1 MNLIEKAR
9 KRMEEKQNLAK
20 QYSEKCQLLTQLS
33 NELKIKS
40 KNKLAD
46 LRANSGINE
55 KQNLIKTL
63 TEEVERKEKEVKKIA
78 EIYSKKLSKRM
89 GIDALR
95 DQADNMFRK
104 MYSDE
109 ISFVFKLNDLT
120 NEMLEITGKKHKV
133 KIYFD
138 YPDVYTNTAEVVM
151 KVKNVPLNLETNLT
165 ELENLIGDNIDCDKY
180 LNVKKI
186 LNLELSIRDTTLLNF
201 FEEETKNKTQQVVKQ
216 ALINLSNKQEL
227 NNENNKN
234 ID

>member
-1 MNLIEKAR
+1 MNLVEQAR

-20 QYSEKCQLLTQLS
+20 QYSEKCKLLTQLS
-33 NELKIKS
+33 KEYQEKS
-40 KNKLAD
+40 KNKLED
-46 LRANSGINE
+46 LTNRFSINE
-55 KQNLIKTL
+55 KKKLIKNL
-63 TEEVERKEKEVKKIA
+63 TKEVNKNEKEVNRIA
-78 EIYSKKLSKRM
+78 EIYSKKLSKKM

-95 DQADNMFRK
+95 DQADNLFRK
-104 MYSDE
+104 MNSDE
-109 ISFVFKLNDLT
+109 ISFVFKINDLT

-138 YPDVYTNTAEVVM
+138 YPDVYTNTAEVIM
-151 KVKNVPLNLETNLT
+151 KIKNVLLNLETDLT

-201 FEEETKNKTQQVVKQ
+201 FEEETNNKTQQIVKQ

-227 NNENNKN
+227 NTENNKN